1 MGVGAD
7 LARRA
12 VWQRRLRDFERSPET
27 VGQFCDRMGLSVS
40 SFYRWQRKLA
50 DRTKVE
56 VRRAV
61 RNGTASS
68 RATRSPKSRKAL
80 TSPTLTSPTLTSPTL
95 TSPTLTS
102 PTLTSPSSTASSTS
116 SRPSRDRVTPASTAE
131 PLMRFLPIEIA
142 ASTHLEAVLPNGT
155 QISVP
160 CHDREIVRT
169 VLAALMG
176 DAAASQPRE
185 GERC

>member
-7 LARRA
+7 LARQA

-80 TSPTLTSPTLTSPTL
+80 TSPTLTSPSLT
-95 TSPTLTS
+95 
-102 PTLTSPSSTASSTS
+102 TS

>member
-1 MGVGAD
+1 MGVGVD

-12 VWQRRLRDFERSPET
+12 VWQQRLREFERSLES

-40 SFYRWQRKLA
+40 TFYRWQRKLA

-56 VRRAV
+56 DRRAV

-68 RATRSPKSRKAL
+68 RATRSPKTRKAL
-80 TSPTLTSPTLTSPTL
+80 TSPS
-95 TSPTLTS
+95 
-102 PTLTSPSSTASSTS
+102 S
-116 SRPSRDRVTPASTAE
+116 SRPSRDRVTPASTAA

-155 QISVP
+155 RISVP
-160 CHDREIVRT
+160 CHDRKIVRT
-169 VLAALMG
+169 VLAALVG